1 MAFKFDSGQQGFKV
15 VERTDEKGDGTGLL
29 LLQIYHPTKLTN
41 EQIIQFYHHG
51 MIDYLE
57 IKLDRKTED
66 LLNQLGEKFIL
77 IAGNMAIRSTT
88 SIIGCKIISS
98 FPYTDAY
105 TYRPARKRIFIEHKS
120 RIGLQNHLQTSM
132 TTTNIEFS
140 TLPWLSHSDE
150 KSPNNFTQFIK
161 KYQETP
167 ELPDY
172 YPWRN
177 YHLVGEG
184 HYIQIYTKPVWRM
197 LLPFAGEGD
206 TLQLQHII
214 NLEDEED
221 NDLEDCSSPQSIDS
235 THRDF

>member
-1 MAFKFDSGQQGFKV
+1 
-15 VERTDEKGDGTGLL
+15 
-29 LLQIYHPTKLTN
+29 
-41 EQIIQFYHHG
+41 

-105 TYRPARKRIFIEHKS
+105 TYRPARKRVFIEHTNS
-120 RIGLQNHLQTSM
+120 IGLRNHLQTSM

-150 KSPNNFTQFIK
+150 KSIHNFTQFIK

-177 YHLVGEG
+177 YALVGEG

-197 LLPFAGEGD
+197 LLPFFRGRRHLAITTYYQFRRRRG
-206 TLQLQHII
+206 Q
-214 NLEDEED
+214 
-221 NDLEDCSSPQSIDS
+221 
-235 THRDF
+235 